1 MEKENELKRL
11 MELKSGSVKAF
22 SEEIG
27 LAYTTVRSILQRGVY
42 NSNVENVLKICKG
55 LNLKAEKILDYDD
68 GEQELENEID
78 TLPVREIPI
87 VSQISAGLPIYAEE
101 NILEHT
107 YIATKKLNTNK
118 EIFGLRVNGDSM
130 DKEFRDGDVVI
141 VEKDAVVEN
150 GQIAVV
156 QVNGYNATVKRV
168 RYEKDRIILI
178 PESNNPAHYPQ
189 VYSQDDEVKIIGKVV
204 SSQKFYW
211 NHKRFCAIKF
221 IVL

>member
-204 SSQKFYW
+204 SSQKFY
-211 NHKRFCAIKF
+211 
-221 IVL
+221 

>member
-1 MEKENELKRL
+1 M
-11 MELKSGSVKAF
+11 F
-22 SEEIG
+22 SE
-27 LAYTTVRSILQRGVY
+27 
-42 NSNVENVLKICKG
+42 
-55 LNLKAEKILDYDD
+55 NLKFLRERFGMEQIDLAKKLGRKSSSSISEWEKGKYTPKMATLKQIAEIFNVNIDD
-68 GEQELENEID
+68 LMKKDLKNPTDEVIQP
-78 TLPVREIPI
+78 LPVREIPI

-107 YIATKKLNTNK
+107 YIATKKLNSNR

-156 QVNGYNATVKRV
+156 QINGYNATVKRV

-204 SSQKFYW
+204 SSQKFY
-211 NHKRFCAIKF
+211 
-221 IVL
+221 

>member
-1 MEKENELKRL
+1 M
-11 MELKSGSVKAF
+11 F
-22 SEEIG
+22 SE
-27 LAYTTVRSILQRGVY
+27 
-42 NSNVENVLKICKG
+42 
-55 LNLKAEKILDYDD
+55 NLKFLRERFGMEQIDLAKKLGRKSSSSISEWEKGKYTPKMATLKQIAEIFNVNIDD
-68 GEQELENEID
+68 LMKKDLKNPTDEVIQP
-78 TLPVREIPI
+78 LPVKEIPI

-189 VYSQDDEVKIIGKVV
+189 VYSQDDEIKIIGKVV
-204 SSQKFYW
+204 SSQKFY
-211 NHKRFCAIKF
+211 
-221 IVL
+221 

>member
-1 MEKENELKRL
+1 M
-11 MELKSGSVKAF
+11 F
-22 SEEIG
+22 SE
-27 LAYTTVRSILQRGVY
+27 
-42 NSNVENVLKICKG
+42 
-55 LNLKAEKILDYDD
+55 NLKFLRERFGMEQIDLAKKLGRKSSSSISEWESGKYTPKMSTLKKIAEIFNVNIDD
-68 GEQELENEID
+68 LMKKDLKNPTEEIIQP
-78 TLPVREIPI
+78 LPVREIPI

-107 YIATKKLNTNK
+107 YIATKKLNSNK

-204 SSQKFYW
+204 SSQKFY
-211 NHKRFCAIKF
+211 
-221 IVL
+221 

>member
-1 MEKENELKRL
+1 MSKNILGKRIKDIRKQKKLTQSDLSKLTGFKQNTISSHENGKRGIDELDIQIYCEALKITPAELFGKEKE
-11 MELKSGSVKAF
+11 
-22 SEEIG
+22 EI
-27 LAYTTVRSILQRGVY
+27 
-42 NSNVENVLKICKG
+42 KI
-55 LNLKAEKILDYDD
+55 
-68 GEQELENEID
+68 QP
-78 TLPVREIPI
+78 LPVREIPI

-141 VEKDAVVEN
+141 IEKDAVVEN

-204 SSQKFYW
+204 SSQKFY
-211 NHKRFCAIKF
+211 
-221 IVL
+221 

>member
-1 MEKENELKRL
+1 M
-11 MELKSGSVKAF
+11 F
-22 SEEIG
+22 SE
-27 LAYTTVRSILQRGVY
+27 
-42 NSNVENVLKICKG
+42 
-55 LNLKAEKILDYDD
+55 NLKFLRERFGMEQIDLAKKLGRKSSSSISEWEKGKYTPKMATLKQIAEIFNVNIDD
-68 GEQELENEID
+68 LMKKDLKNPTDEVIQP
-78 TLPVREIPI
+78 LPVREIPI

-156 QVNGYNATVKRV
+156 QVNGYDATVKRV

-204 SSQKFYW
+204 SSQKFY
-211 NHKRFCAIKF
+211 
-221 IVL
+221 

>member
-1 MEKENELKRL
+1 M
-11 MELKSGSVKAF
+11 F
-22 SEEIG
+22 SE
-27 LAYTTVRSILQRGVY
+27 
-42 NSNVENVLKICKG
+42 
-55 LNLKAEKILDYDD
+55 NLKFLRERFGMEQIDLAKKLGRKSSSSISEWEKGKYTPKMATLKQIAEIFNVNIDD
-68 GEQELENEID
+68 LMKKDLKNPTDEVIQP
-78 TLPVREIPI
+78 LPVKEIPI

-107 YIATKKLNTNK
+107 YIATKKLNSNK

-178 PESNNPAHYPQ
+178 PESNNLAHYPQ

-204 SSQKFYW
+204 SSQKFY
-211 NHKRFCAIKF
+211 
-221 IVL
+221 

>member
-11 MELKSGSVKAF
+11 MKLKSGSVKAF

-42 NSNVENVLKICKG
+42 NSNVDNVLKICKG
-55 LNLKAEKILDYDD
+55 LNLKAEKILDYDN
-68 GEQELENEID
+68 GEQELETEID
-78 TLPVREIPI
+78 TLPVKEIPI

-107 YIATKKLNTNK
+107 YIATKKLNSNK

-204 SSQKFYW
+204 SSQKFY
-211 NHKRFCAIKF
+211 
-221 IVL
+221 

>member
-1 MEKENELKRL
+1 M
-11 MELKSGSVKAF
+11 F
-22 SEEIG
+22 SE
-27 LAYTTVRSILQRGVY
+27 
-42 NSNVENVLKICKG
+42 
-55 LNLKAEKILDYDD
+55 NLKFLRERFGMEQIDLAKKLGRKSSSSISEWEKGKYTPKMATLKQIAEIFNVNIDD
-68 GEQELENEID
+68 LMKKDLKNPTDEVIQP
-78 TLPVREIPI
+78 LPVREIPI

-156 QVNGYNATVKRV
+156 QINGYNATVKRV

-204 SSQKFYW
+204 SSQKFY
-211 NHKRFCAIKF
+211 
-221 IVL
+221 

>member
-1 MEKENELKRL
+1 M
-11 MELKSGSVKAF
+11 F
-22 SEEIG
+22 SE
-27 LAYTTVRSILQRGVY
+27 
-42 NSNVENVLKICKG
+42 
-55 LNLKAEKILDYDD
+55 NLKFLRERFGMEQIDLAKKLGRKSSSSISEWEKGKYTPKMATLKQIAEIFNVNIDD
-68 GEQELENEID
+68 LMKKDLKNPTDEVIQP
-78 TLPVREIPI
+78 LPVKKIPI

-107 YIATKKLNTNK
+107 YIATKKLNANK

-141 VEKDAVVEN
+141 VEKDSVVEN

-204 SSQKFYW
+204 SSQKFY
-211 NHKRFCAIKF
+211 
-221 IVL
+221 

>member
-55 LNLKAEKILDYDD
+55 LNLKAEKILDYDN

-107 YIATKKLNTNK
+107 YIATKKLNSNK

-156 QVNGYNATVKRV
+156 QINGYNATVKRV

-204 SSQKFYW
+204 SSQKFY
-211 NHKRFCAIKF
+211 
-221 IVL
+221 

>member
-1 MEKENELKRL
+1 M
-11 MELKSGSVKAF
+11 F
-22 SEEIG
+22 SE
-27 LAYTTVRSILQRGVY
+27 
-42 NSNVENVLKICKG
+42 
-55 LNLKAEKILDYDD
+55 NLKFLRERFGMEQIDLAKKLGRKSSSSISEWEKGKYTPKMATLKQIAEIFNVNIDD
-68 GEQELENEID
+68 LMKKDLKNPTDEVIQP
-78 TLPVREIPI
+78 LPVREIPI

-107 YIATKKLNTNK
+107 YIATKKLNSNK

-156 QVNGYNATVKRV
+156 QVNGYDATVKRV

-204 SSQKFYW
+204 SSQKFY
-211 NHKRFCAIKF
+211 
-221 IVL
+221 